1 MLFSKMS
8 FRQFFTGRPGRRRA
22 GYSVV
27 AEVQP
32 LQTKVLPSAVPA
44 VPIETEDAEYEST
57 DVYMSEYAD
66 EYMHETEGATAEP
79 MSDST
84 MPGSDSSDSTMP
96 GSDSSDSTMPGS
108 DGPDAWFNYVQTS
121 TSGGVITV
129 SGMISSST
137 GDYSSLSLS
146 FEGSFTGFT
155 ATIASDGSFSA
166 SIPVGSPGLT
176 GYVVLMQTENG
187 EESQIDLHAVY
198 I

>member
-96 GSDSSDSTMPGS
+96 GSD
-108 DGPDAWFNYVQTS
+108 GPDAWFNYVQTS

-137 GDYSSLSLS
+137 GDDSSLSLS